1 MSRWSLFWRPLRIWW
16 LALQLAAGLWWDG
29 QAWTYPGGITAE
41 RQAQR
46 SRRRARWL
54 TGQFLSLGSA
64 FIKLGQLLSA
74 RPDVLPAELVE
85 ELAQLQDRVPAF
97 PFSVVQALL
106 EQELGERCAEIIDL
120 EPDPLGAA
128 SLAQVHRASLRS
140 GRQVVLKVQRPGLE
154 RLFRLDLEVLQQVAA
169 AVQRHPRWGRGRD
182 WVAIA
187 KECRRVLL
195 RELDFRLEAE
205 HAARFRQQFLD
216 DPGIRIP
223 AVVWELSAR
232 RVLCLDY
239 VPGIKIT
246 DRQALVEAGI
256 NPAAVAEKGAA
267 SYLQQLVRYGF
278 FHADPHP
285 GNLAVARDG
294 ALIYYDFGMMGQ
306 LSGRLRSRLGR
317 MVRAAAG
324 RDAAALVT
332 ELQAAGV
339 IASGID
345 VGPVR
350 RLVRLMLTEALTPP
364 FSANALNK
372 LSGDLYALVY
382 GQPFRLPPEL
392 IFVMR
397 ALSTFEGVG
406 RSLDPGFSLV
416 AIARPYLLPLMTSSG
431 GAGSDLLGELSRQA
445 AEVGSRALGIPRRL
459 DESLARIEQGDLQ
472 VQIRAGETDRL
483 LRRLALA
490 QQSAGQSMLLAGLAV
505 AAALLAASSRP
516 ALVALPLLLGAP
528 VSFSWLKLQARLR
541 RDGRLDQ
548 LPGIAAMPQAP
559 AGVRTASPL
568 PAEPGAVADQA
579 DP

>member
-1 MSRWSLFWRPLRIWW
+1 MLLRPLRIWW
-16 LALQLAAGLWWDG
+16 LALALLLGLWWDG
-29 QAWTYPGGITAE
+29 QAWSYVGGVTPE
-41 RQAQR
+41 RQR
-46 SRRRARWL
+46 SRQRRRARWL
-54 TGQFLSLGSA
+54 TQAFLGLGSA

-85 ELAQLQDRVPAF
+85 ELATLQDRVPAF
-97 PFSVVQALL
+97 PFAVVQDLL

-120 EPDPLGAA
+120 ESEPLGSA

-154 RLFRLDLEVLQQVAA
+154 RTFRLDLEVMQQVAA

-182 WVAIA
+182 WIGIA
-187 KECRRVLL
+187 QECRRVLL

-223 AVVWELSAR
+223 AVVWELSTR

-246 DRQALVEAGI
+246 DRQALIEAGI
-256 NPAAVAEKGAA
+256 VPAAVAEKGAA
-267 SYLQQLVRYGF
+267 SYLQQLVRFGF

-285 GNLAVARDG
+285 GNLAVAADG

-306 LSGRLRSRLGR
+306 LSSRLRGRLGS

-324 RDAAALVT
+324 RDAAGLVK
-332 ELQAAGV
+332 ELQQAGV
-339 IASGID
+339 IAPGVD
-345 VGPVR
+345 PGPVR
-350 RLVRLMLTEALTPP
+350 RLVRVMLEEALTPP
-364 FSANALNK
+364 FSANVLER
-372 LSGDLYALVY
+372 LSGDLYDLVY

-406 RSLDPGFSLV
+406 RSLDSGFSLV

-431 GAGSDLLGELSRQA
+431 GSGSGVGGSANDLFNEISRQA
-445 AEVGSRALGIPRRL
+445 AEVGSRALGIPKRL
-459 DESLARIEQGDLQ
+459 DDSLARIEQGDLQ

-490 QQSAGQSMLLAGLAV
+490 QQAAGQSMLLAGLAV
-505 AAALLAASSRP
+505 AAALLAVSARP
-516 ALVALPLLLGAP
+516 ALVIIPLLASLP
-528 VSFSWLKLQARLR
+528 VGLSWVKLQGRLK
-541 RDGRLDQ
+541 RDGRIDQ
-548 LPGIAAMPQAP
+548 LPTS
-559 AGVRTASPL
+559 R
-568 PAEPGAVADQA
+568 
-579 DP
+579 

>member
-1 MSRWSLFWRPLRIWW
+1 MGLPSRLAGSFARLARPLRIWR
-16 LALQLAAGLWWDG
+16 LALQLLAGLWWDS
-29 QAWTYPGGITAE
+29 QRWTYPAGGPTQEQLAG
-41 RQAQR
+41 RQ
-46 SRRRARWL
+46 RRRARWL
-54 TGQFLSLGSA
+54 TAQFLELGSA

-74 RPDVLPAELVE
+74 RPDVLPADVVE
-85 ELAQLQDRVPAF
+85 ELAHLQDRVPAF
-97 PFSVVQALL
+97 GFEQVQAIL
-106 EQELGERCAEIIDL
+106 EQELGDRCAEIIDL
-120 EPDPLGAA
+120 EEQPLGSA

-169 AVQRHPRWGRGRD
+169 AVQRHPRWGQGRD
-182 WVAIA
+182 WVGIA

-216 DPGIRIP
+216 DPQIRIP
-223 AVVWELSAR
+223 SVIWELSSR

-246 DRQALVEAGI
+246 DRPALLAAGI
-256 NPAAVAEKGAA
+256 DPAAVAEKGAA
-267 SYLQQLVRYGF
+267 SYLQQLVLFGF

-285 GNLAVARDG
+285 GNLAVAADG
-294 ALIYYDFGMMGQ
+294 GLIYYDFGMMGQ
-306 LSGRLRSRLGR
+306 ISERLRSRLGR
-317 MVRAAAG
+317 MVRAAAA
-324 RDAAALVT
+324 RDAATLVV
-332 ELQAAGV
+332 ELQQAGV
-339 IASGID
+339 IAAGID
-345 VGPVR
+345 PGPVR
-350 RLVRLMLTEALTPP
+350 RLVRLMLNEALTPP
-364 FSANALNK
+364 FSPNVLSK
-372 LSGDLYALVY
+372 LSGDLYDLVY

-416 AIARPYLLPLMTSSG
+416 AIARPYLLPLMTASG
-431 GAGSDLLGELSRQA
+431 SGPNDLFNEISRQA

-459 DESLARIEQGDLQ
+459 DESLSRIEQGDLQ

-490 QQSAGQSMLLAGLAV
+490 QQTAGQSFLLGGLAV

-516 ALVALPLLLGAP
+516 VLTAVPVLLGLP
-528 VSFSWLKLQARLR
+528 VGLSWLKLQGRLK

-548 LPGIAAMPQAP
+548 LPVG
-559 AGVRTASPL
+559 RN
-568 PAEPGAVADQA
+568 D
-579 DP
+579 

>member
-1 MSRWSLFWRPLRIWW
+1 MILLRPLRIWW
-16 LALQLAAGLWWDG
+16 LALALLLGLWWDG
-29 QAWTYPGGITAE
+29 QAWSYVGGVTPE
-41 RQAQR
+41 RQR
-46 SRRRARWL
+46 SRQRRRARWL
-54 TGQFLSLGSA
+54 TQAFLGLGSA

-85 ELAQLQDRVPAF
+85 ELATLQDRVPAF
-97 PFSVVQALL
+97 PFAVVQDLL

-120 EPDPLGAA
+120 ESEPLGSA

-140 GRQVVLKVQRPGLE
+140 GRQVVFKVQRPGLE
-154 RLFRLDLEVLQQVAA
+154 RTFRLDLEVMQQVAA

-182 WVAIA
+182 WIGIA
-187 KECRRVLL
+187 QECRRVLL

-223 AVVWELSAR
+223 AVVWELSSR

-246 DRQALVEAGI
+246 DRQALIEAGI
-256 NPAAVAEKGAA
+256 VPAAVAEKGAA
-267 SYLQQLVRYGF
+267 SYLQQLVRFGF

-285 GNLAVARDG
+285 GNLAVAADG

-306 LSGRLRSRLGR
+306 LSSRLRSRLGS

-324 RDAAALVT
+324 RDAAGLVK
-332 ELQAAGV
+332 ELQQAGV
-339 IASGID
+339 IAPGVD
-345 VGPVR
+345 PGPVR
-350 RLVRLMLTEALTPP
+350 RLVRVMLEEALTPP
-364 FSANALNK
+364 FSANVLER
-372 LSGDLYALVY
+372 LSGDLYDLVY

-406 RSLDPGFSLV
+406 RSLDSGFSLV

-431 GAGSDLLGELSRQA
+431 GSGSGVGGSANDLFNEISRQA
-445 AEVGSRALGIPRRL
+445 AEVGSRALGIPKRL
-459 DESLARIEQGDLQ
+459 DDSLARIEQGDLQ

-490 QQSAGQSMLLAGLAV
+490 QQAAGQSMLLAGLAV
-505 AAALLAASSRP
+505 AAALLAVSARP
-516 ALVALPLLLGAP
+516 TLVVIPLLASLP
-528 VSFSWLKLQARLR
+528 VGLSWVKLQGRLK
-541 RDGRLDQ
+541 RDGRIDQ
-548 LPGIAAMPQAP
+548 LPGV
-559 AGVRTASPL
+559 G
-568 PAEPGAVADQA
+568 
-579 DP
+579 